1 MERQEPTFGSESAD
15 VEIPPDRG
23 HRPAYRPPA
32 RQGDHLAWKI
42 GLAVGVGV
50 LAALLLFNAYERR
63 QARHDAEE
71 ALRVVSA
78 EMRRLERELGVPAV
92 DTRPVRHAPPARIV
106 YPVPP
111 GYRCSG
117 GALLHR
123 AGNSWTQ
130 VTARSNHVYCPHG
143 GTVAD
148 CYPVTPQNVGCR

>member
-1 MERQEPTFGSESAD
+1 VQFRRPVKRSA
-15 VEIPPDRG
+15 P
-23 HRPAYRPPA
+23 
-32 RQGDHLAWKI
+32 
-42 GLAVGVGV
+42 GVGAQSACPLQPSV
-50 LAALLLFNAYERR
+50 PGCGLRPYPGYALLLFNAYERR
-63 QARHDAEE
+63 QARRDAEE

-130 VTARSNHVYCPHG
+130 VTARSNHVYCPHV

-148 CYPVTPQNVGCR
+148 CYPVTPQSVGCR